1 MLLLISK
8 HCTSILLSF
17 SESDLIDNKEIDDLR
32 EVGFD
37 SEIVSNASI
46 CVTESS
52 LYVENM

>member
-17 SESDLIDNKEIDDLR
+17 SESDLVDNKEIEDLR

-37 SEIVSNASI
+37 SELVSNVSI

>member
-17 SESDLIDNKEIDDLR
+17 SESYLVDNKEIEDLR

-37 SEIVSNASI
+37 SELVSNVSI

>member
-17 SESDLIDNKEIDDLR
+17 SESYLVDNKEIEDLR

-37 SEIVSNASI
+37 SELVSNVSS